1 MSEKC
6 FLCVCRGRRGPSRQI
21 IEFGVDRL
29 RPRCS
34 VVEDLLRSSGRGDY
48 HGPLSIEVEDPL
60 MPNNLVAIQKSAV
73 ISEYS
78 ENLLSH
84 ANECVKGGFH
94 CLTRIDR
101 LGWICHL
108 SGNY

>member
-6 FLCVCRGRRGPSRQI
+6 FLCVCCGKRGPSGQI

-34 VVEDLLRSSGRGDY
+34 VVEDLLCSSGRGDY
-48 HGPLSIEVEDPL
+48 HGPVSIEVEDLL

-73 ISEYS
+73 ISE
-78 ENLLSH
+78 
-84 ANECVKGGFH
+84 
-94 CLTRIDR
+94 
-101 LGWICHL
+101 
-108 SGNY
+108 

>member
-6 FLCVCRGRRGPSRQI
+6 FLCVCCGKRGPSRQI

-48 HGPLSIEVEDPL
+48 HGLVSIEVEDLL
-60 MPNNLVAIQKSAV
+60 MTNNLVAIQKSTV
-73 ISEYS
+73 ISE
-78 ENLLSH
+78 
-84 ANECVKGGFH
+84 
-94 CLTRIDR
+94 
-101 LGWICHL
+101 
-108 SGNY
+108 

>member
-6 FLCVCRGRRGPSRQI
+6 FLCVCCGKRGPSRQI

-73 ISEYS
+73 ISE
-78 ENLLSH
+78 
-84 ANECVKGGFH
+84 
-94 CLTRIDR
+94 
-101 LGWICHL
+101 
-108 SGNY
+108 